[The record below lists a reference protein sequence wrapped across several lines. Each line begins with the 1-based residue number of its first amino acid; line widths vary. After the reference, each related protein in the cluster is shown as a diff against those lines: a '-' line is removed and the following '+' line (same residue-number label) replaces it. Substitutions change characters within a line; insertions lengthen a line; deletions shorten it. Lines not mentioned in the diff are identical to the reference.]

1 MSTVI
6 LTGNNRTITLE
17 GGQDYRGPGIALT
30 SIQGWYETPNPKVNA
45 TSRND
50 GDGGHDINPQDIHY
64 EARVITLGY
73 RILAGTDRALALGL
87 LADLDRLVHGLVD
100 CRVIDQG
107 RDAYC
112 SGGYYAR
119 SLDQKAQNP
128 AWQNITGS
136 VTLVYEHPELLSREP
151 HRFQL
156 FASHA
161 ADGATGVGLS
171 YNQPGYIT
179 YAAGE
184 PDKSDSVMVVG
195 TNRGA
200 IGLAYPL
207 TYSGSDDTGVVA
219 SQAAGLLRN
228 DGSSRAYPVFTCNGP
243 FPNGVALDF
252 PSLNASIECDQP
264 VYGVPLVLDCRA
276 RSATVGGLDVSR
288 RLKSRGFPS
297 VVPGGTLSVVLR
309 TGGSGWVDCSVHDTY
324 M

>member
-6 LTGNNRTITLE
+6 LTGNNRTITLD
-17 GGQDYRGPGIALT
+17 GSQDYRGPGIALT
-30 SIQGWYETPNPKVNA
+30 SIQGWYETPNPKVNT

-50 GDGGHDINPQDIHY
+50 GDGGHDINPQDILY

-73 RILAGTDRALALGL
+73 RILAGTDRALALSL

-100 CRVIDQG
+100 CRVIDHG

-112 SGGYYAR
+112 AGGYYAR
-119 SLDQKAQNP
+119 SLDQKSQNP

-136 VTLVYEHPELLSREP
+136 ITLVYERPELLSYRP

-156 FASHA
+156 LASRA

-171 YNQPGYIT
+171 YNQQGYIT
-179 YAAGE
+179 YWQGTPNAS
-184 PDKSDSVMVVG
+184 PSVMEIG
-195 TNRGA
+195 TNRGRF
-200 IGLAYPL
+200 GLAYPL
-207 TYSGSDDTGVVA
+207 AYSGSSDMGNVA
-219 SQAAGLLRN
+219 SQSAGLLRN
-228 DGSSRAYPVFTCNGP
+228 EGTSRAYPVFTCNGP

-252 PSLNASIECDQP
+252 PSLNASVECAQP
-264 VYGVPLVLDCRA
+264 VYDVPLVLDCRA

-288 RLKSRGFPS
+288 RLSRRGFP
-297 VVPGGTLSVVLR
+297 VVEPGGTLVVVLR
-309 TGGSGWVDCSVHDTY
+309 TGGTGWVDCSIHDTY